1 MASYI
6 GRRKFLATLLGGA
19 VAWPLAGR
27 AQQPTLPV
35 IGFLHPSSP
44 DAYDVNRRSAFRQGL
59 KAEGFVEGENVMI
72 EYRWAHERYER
83 LPDLAAELVRRNV
96 AIIVTAGSTSA
107 AFAAKKATET
117 VPIVF
122 IIGADPVEVG
132 LVASLARPG
141 RNITGLAQVHFALT
155 AKRLE
160 MLHELIG
167 GSAPIAL
174 LVNPNNAYTAPETRA
189 VQAAGTALGLRLQ
202 VINATDEHDFETIF
216 ATLVQQRIGALL
228 VGADP
233 SFFSLRDRLIGLA
246 ARHAIPAIYGY
257 REFAVDGGLMSY
269 GPDAIAALRQIGLYV
284 GRILKGEKA
293 ADLPVMQPAKFEL
306 VINLKTARALGI
318 EIPPTLLARADEVIE

>member
-1 MASYI
+1 MTFCI
-6 GRRKFLATLLGGA
+6 GRREVITLIGA
-19 VAWPLAGR
+19 AASWPLAGR

-35 IGFLHPSSP
+35 IGYLSYASS
-44 DAYDVNRRSAFRQGL
+44 DAYVNRLSAFRQGL
-59 KAEGFVEGENVMI
+59 KADGFVEGENVMI

-107 AFAAKKATET
+107 ALAAKKATET

-189 VQAAGTALGLRLQ
+189 VQAAGTVLGLRLQ

-269 GPDAIAALRQIGLYV
+269 GPDNTAAHRQIGLYV

-293 ADLPVMQPAKFEL
+293 AELPVMQPAKFEL
-306 VINLKTARALGI
+306 VVNLKTARALGI